1 MIKNPVR
8 RSQLIAPFG
17 VGAMMVV
24 KDGTSLISGGLDHWY
39 EYENGKRGTID
50 VNEFRVEEWRL
61 QRLLGVNHFRLPP
74 DYRDASE
81 ITPNKYLRAPF
92 LRFPQ
97 WHFCPGCKRLYR
109 LSLTTREKPKCQ
121 ACAENNKTR
130 FLAQVPFVAMCEKGH
145 IQDFPW
151 VEWVHRS
158 VAPSCTGRMRIVAT
172 GGSSLGAQ
180 IVKCECGLERSL
192 SKITTE
198 DVLSKTL
205 DKEGIHYGCQGKR
218 PWLGTE
224 ENSPCGGTLRG
235 SLRSASNLYY
245 PDVRSA
251 IYLPRGN
258 NEIPPELVALLEEP
272 PLSSSI
278 NVLAGVIVGADQGI
292 QPQMLREINNTN
304 ALLLQPF
311 TDLQIKGAL
320 QVVMA
325 PGTAE
330 SKHLDSNF
338 IEDEPE
344 IAFRREEFETLRR
357 PRDEEALVIKEANI
371 DRYSFSL
378 NRYFSRLNLVSK
390 LRETRALAGFTRILP
405 ENELSL
411 EERQSLL
418 RVTPPTKKKDNWLPA
433 YVVYGEGI
441 FLEFNEQ
448 WLRTWESRKDVS
460 ERAAP
465 LIKQY
470 QRLFQNKKTRQKSLG
485 PRFILLHT
493 FAHLLI
499 NRLTFECGYGAAAL
513 RERLYIS
520 DNLEAPMAG
529 MLVYTAAGDS
539 EGTMGGL
546 VRMGQAGKLEPV
558 IQRALSDAQWC
569 SADPV
574 CMETGSGGRLGSD
587 F

>member
-1 MIKNPVR
+1 
-8 RSQLIAPFG
+8 
-17 VGAMMVV
+17 
-24 KDGTSLISGGLDHWY
+24 
-39 EYENGKRGTID
+39 
-50 VNEFRVEEWRL
+50 
-61 QRLLGVNHFRLPP
+61 
-74 DYRDASE
+74 
-81 ITPNKYLRAPF
+81 
-92 LRFPQ
+92 
-97 WHFCPGCKRLYR
+97 
-109 LSLTTREKPKCQ
+109 
-121 ACAENNKTR
+121 
-130 FLAQVPFVAMCEKGH
+130 
-145 IQDFPW
+145 
-151 VEWVHRS
+151 
-158 VAPSCTGRMRIVAT
+158 
-172 GGSSLGAQ
+172 
-180 IVKCECGLERSL
+180 
-192 SKITTE
+192 
-198 DVLSKTL
+198 
-205 DKEGIHYGCQGKR
+205 
-218 PWLGTE
+218 
-224 ENSPCGGTLRG
+224 
-235 SLRSASNLYY
+235 
-245 PDVRSA
+245 
-251 IYLPRGN
+251 
-258 NEIPPELVALLEEP
+258 
-272 PLSSSI
+272 
-278 NVLAGVIVGADQGI
+278 
-292 QPQMLREINNTN
+292 MLREINNTN